1 MVRSPRTTSWVPV
14 TRVSIGLTRS
24 EYQSRYNF
32 GYVDPYWTADGVSLG
47 YNAFYRTTDYK
58 DLDVDVAS
66 YAVDSLGAGVNVGYP
81 ISETSRLDLRPDGST
96 GQDQDRSVHR

>member
-1 MVRSPRTTSWVPV
+1 M
-14 TRVSIGLTRS
+14 
-24 EYQSRYNF
+24 
-32 GYVDPYWTADGVSLG
+32 SLG

-81 ISETSRLDLRPDGST
+81 LSETSRLTFGLSVQQDEIKT
-96 GQDQDRSVHR
+96 GTYTVDENFEFVNQVGDK